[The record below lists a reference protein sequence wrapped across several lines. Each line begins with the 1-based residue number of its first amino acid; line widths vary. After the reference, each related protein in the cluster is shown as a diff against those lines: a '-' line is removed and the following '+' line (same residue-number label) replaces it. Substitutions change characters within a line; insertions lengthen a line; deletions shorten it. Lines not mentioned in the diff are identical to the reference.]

1 MSYIAWVTNKSG
13 YRIDFDAATLYM
25 DDDIRDEM
33 SRTFAPCTEQEFFTE
48 YERRHTAKFGADWF
62 LSEPNPTW

>member
-33 SRTFAPCTEQEFFTE
+33 SRTFAYIIP
-48 YERRHTAKFGADWF
+48 YMNN
-62 LSEPNPTW
+62 L